1 MIKAGQRVP
10 PFELKTDD
18 GQTVSR
24 ESLRGRRFILYF
36 YPKDDTTGCTAEAC
50 AFRDNLPAFET
61 LGVPVYGVSP
71 DDERSHKRFKGKHGL
86 NFTLLADPE
95 RRLIDA
101 AGLWVEKSM
110 YGRKYMGVQ
119 RSTLVVG
126 PDGRVEHIWE
136 KVKPAEHAAEVL
148 EYLKGADTTQPAKS
162 KPRARTEAPRP
173 KK

>member
-71 DDERSHKRFKGKHGL
+71 DDERSHTRFKGKHGL

-126 PDGRVEHIWE
+126 PDGRVEHVWE

-148 EYLKGADTTQPAKS
+148 AYLKGADTTRLAKS